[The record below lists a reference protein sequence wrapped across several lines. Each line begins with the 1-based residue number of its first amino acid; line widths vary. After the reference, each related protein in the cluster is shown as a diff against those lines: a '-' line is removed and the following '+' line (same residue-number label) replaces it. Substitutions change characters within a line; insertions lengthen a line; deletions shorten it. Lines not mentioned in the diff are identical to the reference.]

1 MGDIQLFNDHFQN
14 FKQYG
19 IPKAQLIIAD
29 IPYNIGKDEPQLIG
43 GYLSVES
50 AKEAAEKH
58 FNELMEKLIK
68 EVTE

>member
-43 GYLSVES
+43 VYPSVEL